1 MAKLNGTLLLVYADG
16 TLIAA
21 QKGVTFTVTQ
31 NLFDTTNKESAG
43 WAEHGNGLRSVE
55 VSIEALAS
63 TTGLSAKELKD
74 FIISRKSLILVIQG
88 TDYPYICKADVQS
101 STISG
106 PLEDATTLT
115 GSFKGSGNVYH
126 LSGSNALLFTDF
138 DNVDYD
144 TFTEALTVISS
155 AINSAGAASARSD
168 TFGVTSGDVVKVF
181 GKDGKLVRGM
191 AKLVDKFVNA
201 DYPRQGIY
209 ECVLCGD
216 EVALWDVLFVDG
228 MDCTPLP
235 YQERVDLFMSAAKT
249 GSYSGWDEILTDTE
263 LHRIGNKEALY
274 NLTAGKWL
282 VRHQDE
288 VLSDSIIKP
297 FWFVRD
303 AGTVN
308 IGTLLPWVTPAASV
322 EDASGMIVVKQ
333 TGLPSMQIHKKG
345 KSVNVYVA
353 EGGRNRDTN
362 LPQVVELARLL
373 PEDFVMEAQ
382 WTCLENGVP
391 VSAGRVQNPKS
402 NLAECEIVLYPY
414 DLLVYGDMNLIDKPM
429 YERVDVLE
437 KVVDELANERI
448 VMGLDDE
455 GGIAFDADSVRHLDG
470 DCSHCFTVK

>member
-1 MAKLNGTLLLVYADG
+1 MNTLMPNLQDALSVHDAAHTCQDTELHNVALKLLALTGQVHIETDSLDYEAVIHGWGDLPGAICVEE
-16 TLIAA
+16 
-21 QKGVTFTVTQ
+21 
-31 NLFDTTNKESAG
+31 ESAAVFENEVG
-43 WAEHGNGLRSVE
+43 PVLVSRQTDWCEGLPAGVE
-55 VSIEALAS
+55 VAADEFFTHKERTPAYSTWMVRMQEAEPVKPQS
-63 TTGLSAKELKD
+63 RLKVGEYVTVGSPRSHGAYRFPVVCMKVGD
-74 FIISRKSLILVIQG
+74 
-88 TDYPYICKADVQS
+88 DYQMVQVHK
-101 STISG
+101 
-106 PLEDATTLT
+106 D
-115 GSFKGSGNVYH
+115 
-126 LSGSNALLFTDF
+126 
-138 DNVDYD
+138 
-144 TFTEALTVISS
+144 
-155 AINSAGAASARSD
+155 
-168 TFGVTSGDVVKVF
+168 GDVVKVF

-235 YQERVDLFMSAAKT
+235 YQERVDLFMSAAQT

>member
-88 TDYPYICKADVQS
+88 TDYPYICQADVQS

-181 GKDGKLVRGM
+181 L
-191 AKLVDKFVNA
+191 FVTSNSGEL
-201 DYPRQGIY
+201 PS
-209 ECVLCGD
+209 
-216 EVALWDVLFVDG
+216 VALVNSAGADISNVEALVAGVNFVTLTATDS
-228 MDCTPLP
+228 DATSYL
-235 YQERVDLFMSAAKT
+235 QIDNSAAANFSTSK
-249 GSYSGWDEILTDTE
+249 
-263 LHRIGNKEALY
+263 
-274 NLTAGKWL
+274 
-282 VRHQDE
+282 
-288 VLSDSIIKP
+288 
-297 FWFVRD
+297 
-303 AGTVN
+303 
-308 IGTLLPWVTPAASV
+308 
-322 EDASGMIVVKQ
+322 
-333 TGLPSMQIHKKG
+333 
-345 KSVNVYVA
+345 VY
-353 EGGRNRDTN
+353 
-362 LPQVVELARLL
+362 
-373 PEDFVMEAQ
+373 
-382 WTCLENGVP
+382 
-391 VSAGRVQNPKS
+391 
-402 NLAECEIVLYPY
+402 
-414 DLLVYGDMNLIDKPM
+414 
-429 YERVDVLE
+429 
-437 KVVDELANERI
+437 
-448 VMGLDDE
+448 
-455 GGIAFDADSVRHLDG
+455 
-470 DCSHCFTVK
+470 CFKA